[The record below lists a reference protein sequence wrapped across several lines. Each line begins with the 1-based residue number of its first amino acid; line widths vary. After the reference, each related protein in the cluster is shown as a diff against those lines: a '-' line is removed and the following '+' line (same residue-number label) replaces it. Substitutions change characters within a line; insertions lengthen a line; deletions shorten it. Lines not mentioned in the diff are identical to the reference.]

1 MVEYPNMQ
9 PPSSQQYSA
18 ARAEVVNAFMRGV
31 YTWMAAG
38 LALTAGISY
47 VVANTPSLLQIF
59 FNVDPATG
67 AVGMSTLVFILLF
80 AELGIVFYL
89 GARIGSMAPTTATG
103 LFLLYSGLNGLTLT
117 PILLAYTAESVA
129 ATFGITA
136 GMFGAMSVYGLMT
149 KKDLTSWGSLLF
161 MGLIGIIIA
170 MVVNIFLQSSAMA
183 FAISVIGVIVFL
195 GLTAYDTQKL
205 KTMGE
210 QVPMNDA
217 AAIRRG
223 TILGALTLYLDFINL
238 FLMLLR
244 LFGDRR

>member
-1 MVEYPNMQ
+1 MSNYPSMQ
-9 PPSSQQYSA
+9 QA
-18 ARAEVVNAFMRGV
+18 GRATKAEVVNAFMRGV
-31 YTWMAAG
+31 YGWMSAG
-38 LALTAGISY
+38 LGLTAL
-47 VVANTPSLLQIF
+47 VAWFVSNTPAMMQMF

-80 AELGIVFYL
+80 AELGIVFFL
-89 GARIGSMAPTTATG
+89 GARIRTMAPATATG

-129 ATFGITA
+129 STFLITA
-136 GMFGAMSVYGLMT
+136 GMFGAMSLYGLMT

-161 MGLIGIIIA
+161 MGLIGIVIA
-170 MVVNIFLQSSAMA
+170 MIVNMFLQSSAMA
-183 FAISVIGVIVFL
+183 FAISVIGVIIFL

-205 KTMGE
+205 KDMGE
-210 QVPMNDA
+210 TVPMNDS

-244 LFGDRR
+244 LMGDRR

>member
-1 MVEYPNMQ
+1 MTDYPSMQ
-9 PPSSQQYSA
+9 QTGQTA
-18 ARAEVVNAFMRGV
+18 KAEVVNAFMRGI
-31 YTWMAAG
+31 YGWMSAG
-38 LALTAGISY
+38 LALTAVVSY
-47 VVANTPSLLQIF
+47 LTANTPALQQLVF
-59 FNVDPATG
+59 SVDPASG
-67 AVGMSTLVFILLF
+67 AVVGISSLVWILMF
-80 AELGIVFYL
+80 AELGIVMYL
-89 GARIGSMAPTTATG
+89 GARISSMSASTATG

-129 ATFGITA
+129 ATFVISA
-136 GMFGAMSVYGLMT
+136 GMFGAMSVYGLLT

-170 MVVNIFLQSSAMA
+170 MIVNIFLQSSAMA
-183 FAISVIGVIVFL
+183 FAISCIGVVIFL

-210 QVPMNDA
+210 NVPMNDA
-217 AAIRRG
+217 SAIRRG

-244 LFGDRR
+244 LMGDRR